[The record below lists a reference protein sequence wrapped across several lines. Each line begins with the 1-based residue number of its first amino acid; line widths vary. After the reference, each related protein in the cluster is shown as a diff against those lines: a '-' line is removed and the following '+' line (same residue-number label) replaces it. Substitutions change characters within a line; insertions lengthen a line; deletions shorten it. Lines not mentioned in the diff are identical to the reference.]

1 MNNPNYHLLYDLTFN
16 IFLGLKCFRSGIRKN
31 NLLRALA
38 RKQKVSPI
46 MFIGNHHIYKF
57 LVVND
62 MKTGVQATKEVA
74 DYISRNESFSRS
86 GDTLR
91 GQDGDYVTENENR
104 HLKSHLQPGVPTL
117 QSWIISNRNHQALV
131 KNREEVFKK
140 QE

>member
-1 MNNPNYHLLYDLTFN
+1 
-16 IFLGLKCFRSGIRKN
+16 
-31 NLLRALA
+31 
-38 RKQKVSPI
+38 

-91 GQDGDYVTENENR
+91 GQDGDYVTENENP

-117 QSWIISNRNHQALV
+117 QSWIISNRNHQALA

>member
-16 IFLGLKCFRSGIRKN
+16 IFLGLKYFRSGIRKN

-38 RKQKVSPI
+38 RRQKVSPI

-74 DYISRNESFSRS
+74 DYISKSFTTWRS
-86 GDTLR
+86 YPSKL
-91 GQDGDYVTENENR
+91 DYS
-104 HLKSHLQPGVPTL
+104 KSKSSSVSQK
-117 QSWIISNRNHQALV
+117 S
-131 KNREEVFKK
+131 
-140 QE
+140 